1 MNKLKTLKDVCEELD
16 VTRRIIQG
24 YESQG
29 LIKCDGK
36 NKYGHLLY
44 GQETIKRI
52 AYIRFLQQIGFSI
65 NEIRNIIDLPY
76 IDLKDIL
83 SKQMIILK
91 QEINNLEY
99 LLKQISLIIKTIDK
113 DDYLDEIIKII
124 KDKYI

>member
-1 MNKLKTLKDVCEELD
+1 MNDLKTLKDVCEELD

-29 LIKCDGK
+29 LIKYDDK

-44 GQETIKRI
+44 GKETIKRI

-65 NEIRNIIDLPY
+65 NEIRNIIDIPY

-113 DDYLDEIIKII
+113 EDYLDEIINII
-124 KDKYI
+124 KNNKI